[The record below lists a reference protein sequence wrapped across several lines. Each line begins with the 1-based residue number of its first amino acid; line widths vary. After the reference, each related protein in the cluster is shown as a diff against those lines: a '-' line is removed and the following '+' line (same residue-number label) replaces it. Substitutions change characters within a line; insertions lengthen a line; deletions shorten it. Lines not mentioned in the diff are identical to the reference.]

1 MTIKDICNKVQEHLN
16 EMGIHAYVEFND
28 WDIFEDS
35 LEINI
40 SWGDWKH
47 DHLRTRLAVLDVISD
62 MPGFINW
69 SEETTESD
77 GSDCYSARH
86 RFYFKKERIFGEP
99 IVLELGT
106 I

>member
-1 MTIKDICNKVQEHLN
+1 MTIKDICEMVQDHLDECN
-16 EMGIHAYVEFND
+16 NHHYVSFAD
-28 WDIFEDS
+28 WDLFEDF

-40 SWGDWKH
+40 EWGDWKH
-47 DHLRTRLAVLDVISD
+47 DHARTRCQVLDVVQNI
-62 MPGFINW
+62 PGFVNW
-69 SEETTESD
+69 TEDVTESD

-86 RFYFKKERIFGEP
+86 RFYFKKERLHNEP